1 MRVRGFNNV
10 GKAAQTYGSKIVALR
25 FDDHETKLNVG
36 SCWLKSLTGFK
47 LCARA
52 TTCNKVYKRTQH
64 VSSNNVG
71 SCWPRKLSSFARG
84 FTWQK
89 RRKTRDNWLKQA
101 RGLPRD
107 FQPIVCNA
115 LGCKEDP
122 RIAPRQ
128 KTKKQVKILPYGALT
143 WQVKVLTDRF
153 LLKPR
158 ANGRNVVY

>member
-1 MRVRGFNNV
+1 MIITIFHTGNGEGDTRRPTGGGRVCRKLLRPCWQSCGNRCNNTKQCWDLQCIVGRVWPIRLQRQCVMRVRGFNNV

-71 SCWPRKLSSFARG
+71 SCWPGKLCPFARG

-89 RRKTRDNWLKQA
+89 RRK
-101 RGLPRD
+101 
-107 FQPIVCNA
+107 
-115 LGCKEDP
+115 
-122 RIAPRQ
+122 
-128 KTKKQVKILPYGALT
+128 KTG
-143 WQVKVLTDRF
+143 
-153 LLKPR
+153 
-158 ANGRNVVY
+158 N

>member
-10 GKAAQTYGSKIVALR
+10 GKAAQTYESKIVALR
-25 FDDHETKLNVG
+25 FDDHETKLNVR

-115 LGCKEDP
+115 LGCKEDT
-122 RIAPRQ
+122 RIARRQ
-128 KTKKQVKILPYGALT
+128 KTKKTSENITLWCTHLAGKSSHRQ
-143 WQVKVLTDRF
+143 VLT
-153 LLKPR
+153 
-158 ANGRNVVY
+158 